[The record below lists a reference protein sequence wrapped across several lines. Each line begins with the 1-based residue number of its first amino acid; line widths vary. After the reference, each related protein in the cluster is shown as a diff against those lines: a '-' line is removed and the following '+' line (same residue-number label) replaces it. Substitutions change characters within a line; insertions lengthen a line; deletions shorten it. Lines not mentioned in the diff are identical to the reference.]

1 MPNFH
6 NYLMRHGED
15 WILKI
20 IEQIE
25 RNEGIRTD
33 DHIPLEDR
41 WNALMQ
47 SPLPQKQCQQQRM
60 DAREGRIPCT

>member
-1 MPNFH
+1 MPDFH
-6 NYLMRHGED
+6 NYLMRHGEG

-25 RNEGIRTD
+25 RNEGIRAEG
-33 DHIPLEDR
+33 HLLLEDR

-47 SPLPQKQCQQQRM
+47 SPPPQQQRL
-60 DAREGRIPCT
+60 AA